1 MSPISKPSPAT
12 AISLVALFVAL
23 GGTGL
28 AASRLPRNSVGS
40 AQVINGSLQTSDLSS
55 GAVSSLKGK
64 SGAQGPQ
71 GAQGSTGTQGPQ
83 GASGPQGQ
91 QGAAGPQGATGPQGV
106 QGASGS
112 PGVAGRDGAA
122 IAARV
127 RSSDTVFTPTN
138 GAQIEI
144 PLTGKA
150 WTQEVTDLDELP
162 FGELTY
168 TAPTSD
174 SCGATGFALLSL
186 EITVGGRS
194 FFTQVTSLRDG
205 GTRTATLGA
214 PGYFFEPAAPT
225 ARSAT
230 AMVSSGCDSVSL
242 HPSFVIHDL
251 RFDVLRAS

>member
-1 MSPISKPSPAT
+1 MRKGRRARRDRRERKGLRGRAVPRGSKVPPGRREPQ
-12 AISLVALFVAL
+12 ALRACKAL
-23 GGTGL
+23 RG
-28 AASRLPRNSVGS
+28 APESR
-40 AQVINGSLQTSDLSS
+40 
-55 GAVSSLKGK
+55 
-64 SGAQGPQ
+64 
-71 GAQGSTGTQGPQ
+71 
-83 GASGPQGQ
+83 
-91 QGAAGPQGATGPQGV
+91 
-106 QGASGS
+106 
-112 PGVAGRDGAA
+112 GRDGAA